1 MIKKNKYVESIEW
14 QKKQIQKAKDRL
26 DDFKAANEDVL
37 KELRTLQ
44 NQVKAEK
51 ETYNTYME
59 QLYEEQ
65 KKINEEADTPEEV
78 DAEVLPPDGDQKV
91 PAGVAMIGHVD
102 EADQDLEAEEAV

>member
-65 KKINEEADTPEEV
+65 KKINEEADTPV
-78 DAEVLPPDGDQKV
+78 DVEVLPPDGDQKV

>member
-26 DDFKAANEDVL
+26 DDFKAANEDLL

-65 KKINEEADTPEEV
+65 KKINEEMDTPEEV
-78 DAEVLPPDGDQKV
+78 DAEVLPPDGDPKV

>member
-26 DDFKAANEDVL
+26 DDFKAANEDLL

-78 DAEVLPPDGDQKV
+78 DVEVLPPDGDPEV